1 MQSSNPIQPKG
12 HTVSSISIR
21 QITDNAGIKDFINVT
36 REVYKDDPNWIQP
49 LTMERMDALRP
60 DKNPYYEH
68 AEVALWVAE
77 QDGKLVGRISTQI
90 DSLAQEK
97 WGPNLG
103 HFGFFEATTKEV
115 ADALLTNAQAWLT
128 ERGMKR
134 MQGPWSFSTAEEVG
148 TLIDG
153 FDTPPCVMMPH
164 GRPEYD
170 AWIKAHGLDKAK
182 DMHAFRLDLTMP
194 PPERAVRIVK
204 MAEKNKRVTMRPIDM
219 KNFNA
224 EVATILDI
232 YNEAWSENWGYV
244 PFTEHEVEHGAK
256 GLKPVVKPY
265 RTYICEYDGEPVA
278 FMLTIPDVNHKIRDL
293 DGKLFP
299 FGIFKLMYR
308 MMNGKEDRCRVPLM
322 GVRKKFQKGPLGAA
336 MAMWMIRISQQ
347 NVVDRGATFGE
358 LGWILED
365 NDGMISILEEIGCE
379 IYKTYRVY
387 EKAIG

>member
-1 MQSSNPIQPKG
+1 MTNIN
-12 HTVSSISIR
+12 IR
-21 QITDNAGIKDFINVT
+21 QVSGTAGLKEFVNTT
-36 REVYKDDPNWIQP
+36 RTVYKDDPNWVQP
-49 LTMERMDALRP
+49 LMMERMDALRP

-77 QDGKLVGRISTQI
+77 RDGQLVGRISAQI
-90 DSLAQEK
+90 DSMAQEK

-103 HFGFFEATTKEV
+103 HFGFFEALDGLT
-115 ADALLTNAQAWLT
+115 ADALLKTAEAWLI

-170 AWIKAHGLDKAK
+170 GWLKSFGLDKAK
-182 DMHAFRLDLTMP
+182 DMHAFRLDLLKP
-194 PPERAVRIVK
+194 APERAARIVK
-204 MAEKNKRVTMRPIDM
+204 MAQKNKKVTMREINM
-219 KNFNA
+219 KRFHE
-224 EVATILDI
+224 EVATVLDI

-244 PFTEHEVEHGAK
+244 PFTPHEVEHGAK
-256 GLKPVVKPY
+256 ALKPVVKPY
-265 RTYICEYDGEPVA
+265 RTMICEYEGEPVA

-293 DGKLFP
+293 NGKLLP
-299 FGIFKLMYR
+299 FGWAKLAWR
-308 MMNGKEDRCRVPLM
+308 MMNGREDRCRVPLM

-336 MAMWMIRISQQ
+336 MAMWMIQVSQQ

-387 EKAIG
+387 EKQLS

>member
-1 MQSSNPIQPKG
+1 MSDIK
-12 HTVSSISIR
+12 IR
-21 QITDNAGIKDFINVT
+21 QITDTSGLKDFVNAT
-36 REVYKDDPNWIQP
+36 RTVYQDDPNWVQP
-49 LTMERMDALRP
+49 LMMERMDALRP

-68 AEVALWVAE
+68 AEVAMWVAE
-77 QDGKLVGRISTQI
+77 QNGKLIGRISAQI

-103 HFGFFEATTKEV
+103 HFGFFEALDGKA
-115 ADALLTNAQAWLT
+115 ADALLKTAEAWLS

-170 AWIKAHGLDKAK
+170 GWLKAHGLDKAK
-182 DMHAFRLDLTMP
+182 DMHAFRLDLHKP
-194 PPERAVRIVK
+194 VPERAKRIVG
-204 MAEKNKRVTMRPIDM
+204 MAVKNKRTTMRPVDM
-219 KNFNA
+219 KRFDE
-224 EVATILDI
+224 EVTTILDI

-244 PFTEHEVEHGAK
+244 PFTDHEIEHGAK
-256 GLKPVVKPY
+256 ALKPIVKPY

-293 DGKLFP
+293 DGNLLP
-299 FGIFKLMYR
+299 FGWAKLAWR
-308 MMNGKEDRCRVPLM
+308 MLNGREDRCRVPLM

-336 MAMWMIRISQQ
+336 MAMWMIQVSQK
-347 NVVDRGATFGE
+347 NVMDRGAYFGE

-387 EKAIG
+387 EKQLN